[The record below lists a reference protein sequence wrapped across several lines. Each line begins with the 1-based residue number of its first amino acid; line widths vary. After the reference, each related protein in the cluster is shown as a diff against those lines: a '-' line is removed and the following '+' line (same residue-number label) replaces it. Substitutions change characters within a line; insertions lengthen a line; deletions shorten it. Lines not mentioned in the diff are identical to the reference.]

1 MIDRLHEILP
11 YLEDL
16 PQEAQEEAAN
26 YIEVLVEALE
36 REYLV
41 PGSTRHIPHEKQS
54 VEYWEDPTGSWS
66 DLPETMLEDLDQ
78 NRHASF
84 PTSPLENL

>member
-36 REYLV
+36 REDLV
-41 PGSTRHIPHEKQS
+41 HGSTRHIPYEKQS
-54 VEYWEDPTGSWS
+54 VEYWEDPAGAWS
-66 DLPETMLEDLDQ
+66 DLPDTILEDLGQ
-78 NRHASF
+78 LRHASF
-84 PTSPLENL
+84 PTLPLENL